1 MNTLMQ
7 KQEVL
12 GINVPMFGI
21 TNALNIR
28 NAQAPPKEVCLS
40 GRTIDFLNNLGSS
53 GFESSGGFVCGVSQ
67 GTHSNELGTVS
78 ALLQVGVG
86 VICVMM
92 SSNTAPGSTTTVMI
106 KPEQRGRFSDMHTS
120 LNMFVGLAKEV
131 FPNMRELNGDE
142 QKDLKSFFKKS
153 YRKF

>member
-53 GFESSGGFVCGVSQ
+53 GFESSGGVVCGVSQ

-78 ALLQVGVG
+78 VV
-86 VICVMM
+86 
-92 SSNTAPGSTTTVMI
+92 APSGCGGHLCNDVVEYC
-106 KPEQRGRFSDMHTS
+106 PWQHHNSD
-120 LNMFVGLAKEV
+120 
-131 FPNMRELNGDE
+131 D
-142 QKDLKSFFKKS
+142 
-153 YRKF
+153 